1 MRLLAV
7 AGRRIAPALLLVLL
21 VCCSVP
27 AAGEAA
33 PAAAPRLSVR
43 LLALPSRFAVGD
55 PRDVYEVLV
64 TNTGAHATSTS
75 EAQPVTVS
83 FSASPNTTIKGVAG
97 VEWGGGGAALACTPN
112 PATEPVECKAVSPVA
127 PDETLAIRV
136 EVRVEGTGS
145 ARAEATVQEAG
156 APVASQTLET
166 PIAGE
171 GGEPVPYAVESFSFT
186 PTAPDGE
193 LESQAGSHPYETTIS
208 FELPSN
214 ATSSPEDAYRPAKNP
229 RIVSIDLP
237 EGFVGNP
244 LAAPRCSP
252 SALAEARVKGGKLVV
267 PCPRSSRIGYVT
279 LVAGR
284 TVGAVGTYTGNGP
297 VSAVYNLDPEAGHT
311 AELGF
316 AYKGFSV
323 ILYAD
328 LIFRDGRY
336 QMRASIPGVPVVS
349 LDGIALTLFGDPG
362 ERNEEPGATDALLG
376 SPSACTSEPLHARI
390 EADSWESP
398 GEWIAAETNAYPDL
412 EGCSLMSFDPQ
423 LQVSPEA
430 DPSSPEASGVQAD
443 SPDGY
448 ALSVKVPN
456 ADTPWSALASPEIR
470 NQTITLPAGV
480 SLSPPA
486 AYGLEGCPETGPGGI
501 DFPRGT
507 SHPDEAGEGEA
518 IGPDGLS
525 HLSEGNCPPKSTL
538 GTVEISTPLLSE
550 PLTGN
555 LYLAEPGCGA
565 SAPCTPQ
572 QVEAGEM
579 IELFLEAHGP
589 GMDVKLRGFVEV
601 GGSNASSGLAPGQLR
616 LHLQDSP
623 QLPISAID
631 IRLDGGPRALLA
643 SPQACGP
650 ASSLG
655 TFEPWSEPAQT
666 ATRNSS
672 FEVLGCGAGGPFA
685 PGFSAGTELPLA
697 GASSP
702 FTLSLSRRDGEQNLG
717 ALSVTAPD
725 GVAAMLSSVQ
735 PCSVE
740 AARLGNCSSASSIGH
755 VEAAIGVGAQPY
767 PEQGQAYLTG
777 PYRGA
782 PFGIAIV
789 LSGRIGPFDLGQI
802 AILSSLQ
809 VDRST
814 GALTITTDPLPQSLD
829 GISLR
834 TRQIVLSLDRPG
846 FMVDPTDCSRLAI
859 AGRAT
864 GTLPDGSSGSTVGV
878 GSPYR
883 ATGCRALRFAPK
895 ISAVVSGRASR
906 AYGAALKVLVSAAPG
921 EANIG
926 KVKVDLPRRLPAR
939 QSTLRK
945 ACAAD
950 VFQTDPARCPAGSL
964 VGTASAE
971 TPLLRSQLAGPAY
984 LVSHGGARFPDLDV
998 VLQAEG
1004 VTIVLTGNTD
1014 VKGGITSSAFKALP
1028 DERIRR
1034 FELTLPRGPHSLL
1047 AAFAGGRHPY
1057 DLCRRR
1063 LRMPNIF
1070 TGQNGAVVKRTT
1082 RISVSGCHPSR
1093 RRAGARRHG

>member
-1 MRLLAV
+1 ML
-7 AGRRIAPALLLVLL
+7 GRGAAALPLVLL
-21 VCCSVP
+21 VCISATGDC
-27 AAGEAA
+27 EAA

-55 PRDVYEVLV
+55 PTDVYEVLI
-64 TNTGAHATSTS
+64 TNTGARATATS

-83 FSASPNTTIKGVAG
+83 FSASPNTTINGITGA
-97 VEWGGGGAALACTPN
+97 EWGGAGAALACTTN
-112 PATEPVECKAVSPVA
+112 PATEPAECKGASPVA

-136 EVRVEGTGS
+136 EVNVEGTGS
-145 ARAEATVQEAG
+145 ARAEATVEEAG
-156 APVASQTLET
+156 TPVASQSLET
-166 PIAGE
+166 RIAGE
-171 GGEPVPYAVESFSFT
+171 RGEPVPYAVESFSFA
-186 PTAPDGE
+186 PTAPDGN

-214 ATSSPEDAYRPAKNP
+214 ATGSFEDAYRPPKNP

-244 LAAPRCSP
+244 LAAPRCPP
-252 SALAEARVKGGKLVV
+252 SALAEVRVKGGKLVV
-267 PCPRSSRIGYVT
+267 PCPRGSRIGYVE
-279 LVAGR
+279 LVTGR
-284 TVGAVGTYTGNGP
+284 TAGAVGTYTDNGP

-311 AELGF
+311 AEFGF
-316 AYKGFSV
+316 AFKGFSV

-328 LIFRDGRY
+328 LIFRGGRY
-336 QMRASIPGVPVVS
+336 QMRVSIPGVPIVS

-376 SPSACTSEPLHARI
+376 SPAACTGVPLQSRI

-423 LQVSPEA
+423 LEVSPEA
-430 DPSSPEASGVQAD
+430 DPARPAAAGVQAD

-448 ALSVKVPN
+448 ALSVKVPD
-456 ADTPWSALASPEIR
+456 ADTPWPALASPEIR
-470 NQTITLPAGV
+470 DQTITLPAGV
-480 SLSPPA
+480 SLSPSA
-486 AYGLEGCPETGPGGI
+486 AYGLEGCPETGPDGI

-538 GTVEISTPLLSE
+538 GTVEISTPLLAE
-550 PLTGN
+550 PLSGN
-555 LYLAEPGCGA
+555 LYLAAPGCGA

-572 QVEAGEM
+572 QVEGGEM
-579 IELFLEAHGP
+579 LRLFLEAHGP

-601 GGSNASSGLAPGQLR
+601 GGSSVTSGLAPGQLR

-623 QLPISAID
+623 QLPISAVD

-650 ASSLG
+650 ASSVG
-655 TFEPWSEPAQT
+655 AFEPWSEPAQT
-666 ATRNSS
+666 AITNSS
-672 FEVLGCGAGGPFA
+672 FEVLGCGASAPFA
-685 PGFSAGTELPLA
+685 PGFSAGSELPLA

-702 FTLSLSRRDGEQNLG
+702 FALSLSRRDGEQNLG
-717 ALSVTAPD
+717 TLSMTAPD
-725 GVAAMLSSVQ
+725 GVAAVLSSVQ
-735 PCSVE
+735 PCGVE
-740 AARLGNCSSASSIGH
+740 AAQRVGCPSGSSIGH
-755 VEAAIGVGAQPY
+755 VQAAIGVGSQPY
-767 PEQGQAYLTG
+767 WEQGQAYLTG

-789 LSGRIGPFDLGQI
+789 LSARIGPFDLGQLT
-802 AILSSLQ
+802 ILSSLQ
-809 VDRST
+809 VDSST
-814 GALTITTDPLPQSLD
+814 GALTMTTDQLPQSLD

-834 TRQIVLSLDRPG
+834 TRQIVVSLDRPG
-846 FMVDPTDCSRLAI
+846 FMVDPTDCSRLAVH
-859 AGRAT
+859 GRVT
-864 GTLPDGSSGSTVGV
+864 GTLPGGSSGSIVAV

-906 AYGAALKVLVSAAPG
+906 ADGASLKVLVTAAPG

-926 KVKVDLPRRLPAR
+926 KVKVDLPRRLPSR

-945 ACAAD
+945 ACAAA
-950 VFQTDPARCPAGSL
+950 VFQVDPARCPAGSL
-964 VGTASAE
+964 VGTAWAE
-971 TPLLRSQLAGPAY
+971 TPLLKSKLVGPAY
-984 LVSHGGARFPDLDV
+984 LVSNGGARFPDLDV
-998 VLQAEG
+998 VLRAEG
-1004 VTIVLTGNTD
+1004 VKIVLTGNTD
-1014 VKGGITSSAFKALP
+1014 VKGGVTSSAFKALP

-1047 AAFAGGRHPY
+1047 GAYAGGRHPY

-1082 RISVSGCHPSR
+1082 KVAVSGCHPSR
-1093 RRAGARRHG
+1093 RKVGTRRRG